1 VTVVAKEYASPVA
14 SGKRIT
20 SEIAGALWEWPPAVC
35 GRHTDEKS
43 LERSKVWCMD
53 SYGKFMELAMNPKET
68 GAYLRQSVFYFKD
81 KVSKCRFNK
90 THFNSNQLCF
100 ICYCIIYRLFC
111 ISFANNTT
119 ETLITSLS
127 SLSPSQVNDLPT
139 QLEKMEELCHL
150 PGFRHDAKLIEETGK
165 FAI

>member
-1 VTVVAKEYASPVA
+1 MTVVANEYASPVA

-81 KVSKCRFNK
+81 KVSSRFN
-90 THFNSNQLCF
+90 
-100 ICYCIIYRLFC
+100 
-111 ISFANNTT
+111 
-119 ETLITSLS
+119 LS
-127 SLSPSQVNDLPT
+127 GAFEFWHVAHMTPND
-139 QLEKMEELCHL
+139 Q
-150 PGFRHDAKLIEETGK
+150 GR
-165 FAI
+165 

>member
-1 VTVVAKEYASPVA
+1 MNTVVSLPQSIKFKRNSAVNHKTQTELLVNVKEFMVFIPPFFRYKVTVVAKEYASPVA

-68 GAYLRQSVFYFKD
+68 GAYLRQSVFYFKN
-81 KVSKCRFNK
+81 KVNVDLARPILIRISSVASVIALSTDCSVFLSR
-90 THFNSNQLCF
+90 TAQLK
-100 ICYCIIYRLFC
+100 Y
-111 ISFANNTT
+111 
-119 ETLITSLS
+119 
-127 SLSPSQVNDLPT
+127 
-139 QLEKMEELCHL
+139 
-150 PGFRHDAKLIEETGK
+150 
-165 FAI
+165 

>member
-1 VTVVAKEYASPVA
+1 MTVVAKEYASPVA

-68 GAYLRQSVFYFKD
+68 GAYLRQSVFYFKE
-81 KVSKCRFNK
+81 KVNQCRFNK
-90 THFNSNQLCF
+90 THLIQISARILKD
-100 ICYCIIYRLFC
+100 IYSRD
-111 ISFANNTT
+111 
-119 ETLITSLS
+119 SLS
-127 SLSPSQVNDLPT
+127 CLMKTLNGNIYNITAS
-139 QLEKMEELCHL
+139 
-150 PGFRHDAKLIEETGK
+150 FTG
-165 FAI
+165 

>member
-1 VTVVAKEYASPVA
+1 MTSALQLLQKGYKVTVVAKEYASPVS

-53 SYGKFMELAMNPKET
+53 GYGKFMELAMNPKET

-81 KVSKCRFNK
+81 KVTLFP
-90 THFNSNQLCF
+90 FQLS
-100 ICYCIIYRLFC
+100 YA
-111 ISFANNTT
+111 SFWWV
-119 ETLITSLS
+119 L
-127 SLSPSQVNDLPT
+127 Q
-139 QLEKMEELCHL
+139 
-150 PGFRHDAKLIEETGK
+150 
-165 FAI
+165 

>member
-1 VTVVAKEYASPVA
+1 MTVVAKEYASPVA

-68 GAYLRQSVFYFKD
+68 GAYLRQSVFYFKE
-81 KVSKCRFNK
+81 KVNAYSTRPILN
-90 THFNSNQLCF
+90 
-100 ICYCIIYRLFC
+100 
-111 ISFANNTT
+111 
-119 ETLITSLS
+119 
-127 SLSPSQVNDLPT
+127 
-139 QLEKMEELCHL
+139 
-150 PGFRHDAKLIEETGK
+150 
-165 FAI
+165 

>member
-1 VTVVAKEYASPVA
+1 MTSALQLLQKGYKVTVLAKEYASPVA

-68 GAYLRQSVFYFKD
+68 GAYLRQSIFYFKE
-81 KVSKCRFNK
+81 KVNVDFKRLKVLYMC
-90 THFNSNQLCF
+90 
-100 ICYCIIYRLFC
+100 CII
-111 ISFANNTT
+111 
-119 ETLITSLS
+119 
-127 SLSPSQVNDLPT
+127 
-139 QLEKMEELCHL
+139 
-150 PGFRHDAKLIEETGK
+150 
-165 FAI
+165 

>member
-1 VTVVAKEYASPVA
+1 MALQFTTTMDNSKKLKSPQKAPRVLIIGGGVVGMTSALQLLNKGYKVTVVAKEYASPVA

-68 GAYLRQSVFYFKD
+68 GAYLRQSVFYFKE
-81 KVSKCRFNK
+81 KVNVDLTRPNLFYISLHLSLILDDIYKLYCTFCSNK
-90 THFNSNQLCF
+90 QLK
-100 ICYCIIYRLFC
+100 Y
-111 ISFANNTT
+111 
-119 ETLITSLS
+119 
-127 SLSPSQVNDLPT
+127 
-139 QLEKMEELCHL
+139 
-150 PGFRHDAKLIEETGK
+150 
-165 FAI
+165 

>member
-1 VTVVAKEYASPVA
+1 MADKTHRRDLQVKEFINFHCPFLRYKVTVVAKEYASPVA

-68 GAYLRQSVFYFKD
+68 GAYLRQSIFYFKE
-81 KVSKCRFNK
+81 KVNVDLTRP
-90 THFNSNQLCF
+90 
-100 ICYCIIYRLFC
+100 
-111 ISFANNTT
+111 SFT
-119 ETLITSLS
+119 
-127 SLSPSQVNDLPT
+127 
-139 QLEKMEELCHL
+139 
-150 PGFRHDAKLIEETGK
+150 
-165 FAI
+165 

>member
-1 VTVVAKEYASPVA
+1 MRTHGNTRLRNQSIKTRWRSKLNVQLYSNFISLQFRSELILYNPSFLRYKVTVVAKEYASPVS

-81 KVSKCRFNK
+81 KVTLFSF
-90 THFNSNQLCF
+90 QLSH
-100 ICYCIIYRLFC
+100 
-111 ISFANNTT
+111 ISFCWV
-119 ETLITSLS
+119 L
-127 SLSPSQVNDLPT
+127 
-139 QLEKMEELCHL
+139 
-150 PGFRHDAKLIEETGK
+150 R
-165 FAI
+165 